1 MYDNPQSKTKKH
13 KMKKTNLSDYDP
25 SQVPSGNGY
34 TIGIVI
40 AEWNSEITNPLA
52 DGAIETLKKYHVDNQ
67 DIRIVHVPGSFEL
80 TTGADLMLKNI
91 PSLDAV
97 ICIGCVIQGETRHFD
112 FICEAVSQG
121 LTNVALKHEKPV
133 IFSLLTTN
141 NMQQAIDRA
150 GGKHG
155 NKGVEGAVTALKMI
169 KLQKELEKNS

>member
-1 MYDNPQSKTKKH
+1 MKKNIIL
-13 KMKKTNLSDYDP
+13 MKKTNLSDYDP
-25 SQVPSGNGY
+25 AQVPAGHEY
-34 TIGIVI
+34 IIGIVV
-40 AEWNSEITNPLA
+40 AEWNREITDALA
-52 DGAIETLKKYHVDNQ
+52 QGAINTLLQHGVDEEN
-67 DIRIVHVPGSFEL
+67 IHLVHVPGSFEL
-80 TTGADLMLKNI
+80 TTGADIMLRNDET
-91 PSLDAV
+91 LDAV

-150 GGKHG
+150 GGCHG

-169 KLQKELEKNS
+169 KLQQELEW